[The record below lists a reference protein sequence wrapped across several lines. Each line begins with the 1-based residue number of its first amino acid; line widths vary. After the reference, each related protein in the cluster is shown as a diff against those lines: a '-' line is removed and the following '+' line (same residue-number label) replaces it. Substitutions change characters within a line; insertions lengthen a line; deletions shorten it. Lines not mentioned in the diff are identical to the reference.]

1 MLERLRMQEVSQII
15 LSVPEGAI
23 LSGTNLRVGEPVMII
38 EKPAMSHLTFKTREK
53 KSEDGRG
60 FISASGQ
67 TQSIDFTINEGTILY
82 SVWSYLHGINADN
95 TISKLRGTEWLERQG
110 TYLKLTTESE
120 PMDLILYI
128 CNDNKLTL
136 MKPQEDYVLFH
147 NTADDNYY
155 IELVN
160 PENMAGEK
168 YYTNYSYVISNVQKT
183 TIKQIHNN
191 IFCAMD
197 VYFDA
202 VDCDTDDK
210 RTVCVHCDKVQIFSD
225 LAIGINDSAKA
236 SFTPITIKS
245 IPQGNEVNKDIATIT
260 VV

>member
-67 TQSIDFTINEGTILY
+67 TQNIDFTINEGTILY
-82 SVWSYLHGINADN
+82 SVWSYLHGINEEN
-95 TISKLRGTEWLERQG
+95 TIAKLRGTEWLTREGQ
-110 TYLKLTTESE
+110 YLKLQTDSE
-120 PMDLILYI
+120 PMDVILYLSKDGDLILQKPGADYI
-128 CNDNKLTL
+128 IVQNTIDNK
-136 MKPQEDYVLFH
+136 
-147 NTADDNYY
+147 YY
-155 IELVN
+155 IELTN
-160 PENMAGEK
+160 PITDEYD
-168 YYTNYSYVISNVQKT
+168 YYVNYSYVMSNVQKT
-183 TIKQIHNN
+183 TVKQIHNN
-191 IFCAMD
+191 VFCGMD
-197 VYFDA
+197 IYFDA
-202 VDCDTDDK
+202 VDTNTDDK
-210 RTVCVHCDKVQIFSD
+210 HVVCIHCDKVQVFMD
-225 LAIGINDSAKA
+225 LSIGINDSTKA

-245 IPQGNEVNKDIATIT
+245 IPQGNEVNKDIATIM

>member
-67 TQSIDFTINEGTILY
+67 TQNIDFTINEGTILY
-82 SVWSYLHGINADN
+82 SVWSYLHGINEEN
-95 TISKLRGTEWLERQG
+95 TIAKLRGTEWLIKEG
-110 TYLKLTTESE
+110 KYLKLKTDSE
-120 PMDLILYI
+120 PMDVILYLSKDGELVLQKPI
-128 CNDNKLTL
+128 TDYSIIQNTVDNK
-136 MKPQEDYVLFH
+136 
-147 NTADDNYY
+147 YY
-155 IELVN
+155 IELVH
-160 PENMAGEK
+160 PIEDEDS
-168 YYTNYSYVISNVQKT
+168 YYVNYSYVMSNVQKT

-191 IFCAMD
+191 IFCGMD
-197 VYFDA
+197 IYFDA
-202 VDCDTDDK
+202 VDTNTDDK
-210 RTVCVHCDKVQIFSD
+210 HTVCVHCDKVQVFMD
-225 LAIGINDSAKA
+225 LAIGINDSTKA

-245 IPQGNEVNKDIATIT
+245 IPQGNEVNKNIAVIT
-260 VV
+260 VI